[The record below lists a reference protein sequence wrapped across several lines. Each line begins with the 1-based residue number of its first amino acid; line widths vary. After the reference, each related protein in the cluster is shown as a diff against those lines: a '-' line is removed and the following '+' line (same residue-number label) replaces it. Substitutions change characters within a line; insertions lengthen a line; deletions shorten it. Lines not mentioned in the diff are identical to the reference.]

1 MKLTGLLLAAASAT
15 FLLAEGTRSPRS
27 LRKAKKVALHREE
40 LLFTKQT
47 FSHTNAHT
55 NAHTSGY
62 STISK
67 FAQGTTQGAKYALA
81 MEMEVVHKTAYW
93 GTVTVGKPAQE
104 FSVIFDTGSGNLII
118 PSTDCSADGCKPHA
132 KYDKSASSSSK
143 AITNSRDEGSAEIT
157 FGTGRIS
164 GDFYRDRLCV
174 GDSLCFDANFIAA
187 TEETAEP
194 FSETPFDGIMGLGFK
209 DLSMGDGFN
218 IVDDMNGAG
227 QLPQGMFSVYLSD
240 EGESEITF
248 GGFRPELLGSEIVWS
263 NVKIESYWQV
273 GIDDIAL
280 NNKPSGLCEG
290 GCQVA
295 VDTGTSMLAGPTS
308 LVDQMQD
315 RVGAKSDCSNFDSLP
330 KLGFI
335 IGDTV
340 LNLQPDDYMDKS
352 DGECSFSL
360 MALDVPPPK
369 GPLFIFGDP
378 FLRRFVTVYDR
389 SGPRVGFAMAKQPG
403 QDNSMAFKDK
413 MDVIT
418 KVGGGLLVGNG
429 PPTQGGEYAVDV
441 KLKGG
446 LIDSSNNPTTTTSTT
461 PAPKKDTSPKAPEMS
476 VEDALDAASSAV
488 DGTAPATKKN
498 SDSKTAP
505 AGGDTSGLNAA
516 GMDAVKKMQLL
527 FSHQTQQSSLL
538 QQHSGNGGQRLVSI
552 KLHKSMPTRRHYRK
566 SKKHHR

>member
-1 MKLTGLLLAAASAT
+1 MKFISLLLAATTAT
-15 FLLAEGTRSPRS
+15 ILLAEGHRPKS
-27 LRKAKKVALHREE
+27 LRKTRKIALHREE

-47 FSHTNAHT
+47 FSHSISHANSHT
-55 NAHTSGY
+55 NSHTSGY
-62 STISK
+62 AAISK
-67 FAQGTTQGAKYALA
+67 YAQGSSQAAKYALA

-93 GTVTVGKPAQE
+93 GMITVGNPPQE

-118 PSTDCSADGCKPHA
+118 PSTDCKADGCRPHA
-132 KYDKSASSSSK
+132 KYDRTASSASK

-218 IVDDMNGAG
+218 IVDDMNDAR

-263 NVKIESYWQV
+263 NVKLQSYWQV

-280 NNKPSGLCEG
+280 SNKPSGMCEG

-308 LVDQMQD
+308 LVNQLQD
-315 RVGAKSDCSNFDSLP
+315 RVGAKADCSNFDSLP

-335 IGDTV
+335 IGETV
-340 LNLQPDDYMDKS
+340 LNLQPEDYMDKS

-378 FLRRFVTVYDR
+378 FLRRFVTIYDR

-403 QDNSMAFKDK
+403 QDDSMAFKDK
-413 MDVIT
+413 LDAIT
-418 KVGGGLLVGNG
+418 KVGGGVLVGKG
-429 PPTQGGEYAVDV
+429 PPTSGGEYGVDV

-446 LIDSSNNPTTTTSTT
+446 LIDESNNPTTTTTT
-461 PAPKKDTSPKAPEMS
+461 TTATKKKTAQAPEMS
-476 VEDALDAASSAV
+476 EEDALDAASSAM
-488 DGTAPATKKN
+488 DGAPVAKKS
-498 SDSKTAP
+498 SDSSKAPTA
-505 AGGDTSGLNAA
+505 GDTSGLNDA
-516 GMDAVKKMQLL
+516 GMDAVKKMELL
-527 FSHQTQQSSLL
+527 FSHKTPSSLL
-538 QQHSGNGGQRLVSI
+538 QKQSGKGAQHLVSI
-552 KLHKSMPTRRHYRK
+552 KLHKSLPTKRHYRK
-566 SKKHHR
+566 NRRHHH

>member
-1 MKLTGLLLAAASAT
+1 MKYIGLQLLALAAI
-15 FLLAEGTRSPRS
+15 AECTLSLHPKSFRKTR
-27 LRKAKKVALHREE
+27 KVAVHREE

-47 FSHTNAHT
+47 FRHTNGHT
-55 NAHTSGY
+55 NGY
-62 STISK
+62 SAISK
-67 FAQGTTQGAKYALA
+67 FTQGSSQAAKYALS

-93 GTVTVGKPAQE
+93 GTVTVGKPSQE

-118 PSTDCSADGCKPHA
+118 PSTDCSADGCRPHA
-132 KYDKSASSSSK
+132 KYDKSKSSSAQ

-218 IVDDMNGAG
+218 IVDDMNDAG

-240 EGESEITF
+240 EGTSEITF

-263 NVKIESYWQV
+263 NVKIQSYWQV

-280 NNKPSGLCEG
+280 NNKPSGMCEG

-308 LVDQMQD
+308 LVESMQD
-315 RVGAKSDCSNFDSLP
+315 KIGAKSDCSNFGSLP

-335 IGDTV
+335 IGETV
-340 LNLQPDDYMDKS
+340 LNLQPEDYMDKS

-360 MALDVPPPK
+360 MTLDVPPPK

-378 FLRRFVTVYDR
+378 FLRRFVTIYDR

-403 QDNSMAFKDK
+403 QDDGMAFKDK
-413 MDVIT
+413 LEVIT
-418 KVGGGLLVGNG
+418 KVGGGVLVGKG
-429 PPTQGGEYAVDV
+429 PPTSGGEYAVDV
-441 KLKGG
+441 NLKGG
-446 LIDSSNNPTTTTSTT
+446 LIDNANNPTTTTTTT
-461 PAPKKDTSPKAPEMS
+461 PAAKKETAPQAPAMS
-476 VEDALDAASSAV
+476 MGDALDSVSAAMDGTDSVAKQGTDSSKATASS
-488 DGTAPATKKN
+488 
-498 SDSKTAP
+498 
-505 AGGDTSGLNAA
+505 DTS
-516 GMDAVKKMQLL
+516 GMDAVKKMELL
-527 FSHQTQQSSLL
+527 FNRKTQSLL
-538 QQHSGNGGQRLVSI
+538 QKQSGKNTRLVSI
-552 KLHKSMPTRRHYRK
+552 KLHKSAPKRRSYRK
-566 SKKHHR
+566 SKRHHR